1 MIDDESYSLESFPME
16 KLVSNSELNAY
27 RHEGFWQGMDTIR
40 DRQLLEELWESNN
53 APWLIREGLQ

>member
-1 MIDDESYSLESFPME
+1 MMLEEAPLRRLAAE
-16 KLVSNSELNAY
+16 GKLAAC

-40 DRQLLEELWESNN
+40 DRQLLEELWESNK